1 MQIHVVQQG
10 DTLFQIAN
18 TYSVSIDAIVNANE
32 LDFPD
37 ELVVGQTLVIPIVGQ
52 FYFVQEGDTLFSIAQ
67 QFNMTVQELA
77 QINNLSSEFI
87 LPIGFRIY
95 IPDRAG
101 RPITSVGYIQPF
113 GGTVSETL
121 ENAAQKNTPYLTYLA
136 LFSYEVNRDGTLS
149 PPPLGNLIETA
160 EANNTAQMMVITN
173 LEEGGFSTELA
184 NIIFNV
190 QAVQN
195 TLLDQIVNTA
205 EANGYTDIHFDF
217 EYVSPDDRENYN
229 AFLRKAKERFEQ
241 AGLLLSTALAPK
253 LSADQEGVLY
263 EAHDYRAHGEIADM
277 VVLMT
282 YEWGYTYSPP
292 MAVSPL
298 NQVRQVVEYAV
309 TEIPPEKILLG
320 QNLYGYDWTLPF
332 VEGGPGATAVSPQQ
346 AIEIARTANAAIQ
359 YDEEA
364 QAPFFMYT
372 DSEGNE
378 HEVWFEDARSIQAKF
393 DLIREFNLL
402 GIAYW
407 KLGLAFPQNWLLL
420 NDQFTITK
428 VT

>member
-1 MQIHVVQQG
+1 MQMHVVQQG
-10 DTLFQIAN
+10 DTLFQIAD
-18 TYSVSIDAIVNANE
+18 TYLISIDAIVNANE

-37 ELVVGQTLVIPIVGQ
+37 ELVVGQVLVIPIVGQ
-52 FYFVQEGDTLFSIAQ
+52 FYFVQEGDTLSSIAQ
-67 QFNMTVQELA
+67 QFNMNVQELA

-87 LPIGFRIY
+87 LPIGLRIY

-113 GGTVSETL
+113 GETVSETL

-364 QAPFFMYT
+364 QAPKI
-372 DSEGNE
+372 GRA
-378 HEVWFEDARSIQAKF
+378 HV
-393 DLIREFNLL
+393 
-402 GIAYW
+402 
-407 KLGLAFPQNWLLL
+407 
-420 NDQFTITK
+420 
-428 VT
+428 